1 MSNLPLVSNAI
12 RFLSVDAVQLANS
25 GHPGMPMGMS
35 DIAVV
40 LWKNHLKHNPQN
52 PKWFNRDRFVL
63 SNGHGSMLL
72 YSLLHL
78 SGYPISIDDI
88 KGFRKLGSKTP
99 GHPEYDIEIGIET
112 TTGPLGQGLSNGVG
126 MALAEKHLAA
136 KFNKENLKVID
147 HYTYVFLGDGCL
159 MEGISHEACSF
170 AGTHNLGKLI
180 CLYDDNGISIDG
192 EVSSWFSDDTQKR
205 FESYNWQV
213 IKVDGHNLK
222 EIDNAISTA
231 KENVDQPTLIC
242 CKTKIGFGSPNKEG
256 TSGVHGAALGDDE
269 VKLTRENL
277 GWEYPPFT
285 IPKEVY
291 EVFDAKATGEVYED
305 DWNNLLNNYQAD
317 YPEDHSELLRT
328 SSNNLPDNFEDK
340 FNEFLS
346 NCVEESSKLATRKAS
361 QNCLEFF
368 CAQLPEMIGGS
379 ADLTGSNNT
388 LSSSNTELLP
398 TSPKGTHI
406 YYGVREFGMTGIT
419 NGMILHGGI
428 KPYSGTFLVFMD
440 YARNA
445 VRLSAL
451 MKIPNIFVYTH
462 DSIGLGEDGPTHQP
476 IEHLVTLRATPNLN
490 NWRPADLTE
499 TAVAWHNA
507 VSSKTAPT
515 SLILT
520 RQGLPSIVD
529 NKDTAELIKHGGYA
543 LKFDN
548 NSEVNLVASG
558 SEVHLIM
565 DAANDLEAENILCNI
580 ASIPCLDIF
589 KAQSDEYKNQVID
602 PTKPT
607 LFVEALH
614 PDSWLTIAKPEDTVI
629 GIKTF
634 GESAPG
640 DELMKEFGFT
650 VENIISS
657 VKKLI

>member
-1 MSNLPLVSNAI
+1 MSNLPIVSNAI

-52 PKWFNRDRFVL
+52 PKWFDRDRFVL

-112 TTGPLGQGLSNGVG
+112 TTGPLGQGVSNGVG

-222 EIDNAISTA
+222 EIDQAISTA
-231 KENVDQPTLIC
+231 KENADQPTLIC

-269 VKLTRENL
+269 VKLTREKL

-285 IPKEVY
+285 IPREVY
-291 EVFDAKATGEVYED
+291 EVFDAKATGEAYED
-305 DWNNLLNNYQAD
+305 DWNNLLNNYQVD

-328 SSNNLPDNFEDK
+328 SLNNLPDNFEDK

-361 QNCLEFF
+361 QKCLEFF
-368 CAQLPEMIGGS
+368 CNQLPEMIGGS

-388 LSSSNTELLP
+388 LSSSNKELLP
-398 TSPKGTHI
+398 ESPEGTHI

-462 DSIGLGEDGPTHQP
+462 DSIGLREDGPTHQP
-476 IEHLVTLRATPNLN
+476 I
-490 NWRPADLTE
+490 
-499 TAVAWHNA
+499 
-507 VSSKTAPT
+507 
-515 SLILT
+515 
-520 RQGLPSIVD
+520 
-529 NKDTAELIKHGGYA
+529 
-543 LKFDN
+543 
-548 NSEVNLVASG
+548 
-558 SEVHLIM
+558 
-565 DAANDLEAENILCNI
+565 
-580 ASIPCLDIF
+580 
-589 KAQSDEYKNQVID
+589 
-602 PTKPT
+602 
-607 LFVEALH
+607 
-614 PDSWLTIAKPEDTVI
+614 
-629 GIKTF
+629 
-634 GESAPG
+634 
-640 DELMKEFGFT
+640 
-650 VENIISS
+650 
-657 VKKLI
+657 

>member
-88 KGFRKLGSKTP
+88 KGFRNLDLKLP
-99 GHPEYDIEIGIET
+99 DIQSMTLRLVLKQLRVLLVRGF
-112 TTGPLGQGLSNGVG
+112 QMV
-126 MALAEKHLAA
+126 LAWLWLRSIWLQNLIK
-136 KFNKENLKVID
+136 KILKVID

-222 EIDNAISTA
+222 EIDQAISTA
-231 KENVDQPTLIC
+231 KENADQPTLIC

-285 IPKEVY
+285 IPREVY
-291 EVFDAKATGEVYED
+291 EVFDAKATGEAYED
-305 DWNNLLNNYQAD
+305 DWNNLLNNYQVD

-398 TSPKGTHI
+398 ESPEGTHI

>member
-1 MSNLPLVSNAI
+1 MSDLPLVSNAI

-52 PKWFNRDRFVL
+52 PRWFNRDRFVL

-78 SGYPISIDDI
+78 SGYPLSIDDI
-88 KGFRKLGSKTP
+88 KAFRKLGSKTP
-99 GHPEYDIEIGIET
+99 GHPEYDIDIGIET

-136 KFNKENLKVID
+136 KFNKENLNVVD

-231 KENVDQPTLIC
+231 KENVNQPTLIC

-305 DWNNLLNNYQAD
+305 DWNNLLKNYQAD

-346 NCVEESSKLATRKAS
+346 SCVEETSKLATRKAS

-515 SLILT
+515 TLILT

-529 NKDTAELIKHGGYA
+529 NKDTAELIKNGGYA
-543 LKFDN
+543 LKFNN

-580 ASIPCLDIF
+580 ASIPSLDIF
-589 KAQSDEYKNQVID
+589 KS
-602 PTKPT
+602 
-607 LFVEALH
+607 
-614 PDSWLTIAKPEDTVI
+614 TVR
-629 GIKTF
+629 
-634 GESAPG
+634 
-640 DELMKEFGFT
+640 
-650 VENIISS
+650 
-657 VKKLI
+657 